1 MKFISF
7 MKFNGHLIKTYHTSI
22 ETELS
27 YYKVLVLVHVI
38 EHYGHNVSSNY
49 KYLKQ
54 WWTNMICRNNLQS
67 KYNHSMH
74 IIFLVNSEQISK

>member
-54 WWTNMICRNNLQS
+54 
-67 KYNHSMH
+67 
-74 IIFLVNSEQISK
+74 